1 MQEHV
6 VEVIRELMKTQG
18 MSIRQI
24 SAKIAEEQGGS
35 ALGYTQQINRILN
48 DPKYEPSFST
58 VEKILTALNF
68 SIWQMPPN
76 GNLKM
81 VETRLDRLSE
91 EMVEMKQTIV
101 QLCHTI
107 ETLCAHLNSGD

>member
-24 SAKIAEEQGGS
+24 SAKIAKEQGGS

-48 DPKYEPSFST
+48 DPNYEPSFST
-58 VEKILTALNF
+58 VEKIFNALNF
-68 SIWQMPPN
+68 SIWQMSPN
-76 GNLKM
+76 DNLKT
-81 VETRLDRLSE
+81 VEARLDRLSE
-91 EMVEMKQTIV
+91 EMTEIRKTIV
-101 QLCHTI
+101 QLCLTI
-107 ETLCAHLNSGD
+107 ETLSNQLNTER